1 MAKKPKNI
9 PQGRQG
15 TPAASAPSGV
25 LARLMATQQGASSAL
40 GDQTVVWNEA
50 EVSALRDL
58 LTPEHRARFDSV
70 VETQLCALGTAM
82 HKAREA
88 ASDREA
94 QAATKLQD
102 LDC

>member
-1 MAKKPKNI
+1 M
-9 PQGRQG
+9 
-15 TPAASAPSGV
+15 SAPSGV
-25 LARLMATQQGASSAL
+25 LARLLATQQGASTAL
-40 GDQTVVWNEA
+40 GDQAVAWNEA

-70 VETQLCALGTAM
+70 IETQLCALGAAM

-88 ASDREA
+88 ASAREA

-102 LDC
+102 LDQRDRDQSAALDAERA